1 MKYEYDARRRVTKI
15 GLNGTDAYET
25 YTYTEGETEDVA
37 EVKNAKDETFVTVK
51 DKFGNV
57 LCTLYAGAGAAAGTY
72 ESHGCVRFTYDAY
85 HNVTKEEDRY
95 TGGTR
100 QYEYTNAAFGTV
112 RKMSVTAER
121 DAEALTEEYGYDGY
135 DKLIQ
140 KSLTGA
146 VTQTYA
152 YHYRTDAK
160 QSLEYAELPDNVRA
174 YPQTDKLGRNT
185 GKELTDLAGQRKF
198 GEYVYYRKVGDH
210 ATNMPSAVYFGG
222 VQNGKYVIRDNVKYQ
237 YDARGNICK
246 IFENGALAVRYEY
259 DSIDRLVREDN
270 KKLGFTVLFAYD
282 NNGNILS
289 KRRTS
294 FTLKTDVEE
303 CEFTETLYS
312 YDGDK
317 LLSYGDEACVYADAV
332 GNPTTY
338 RGKTA
343 GWERGR
349 LLNYFGG
356 NSFSYDGQGRRIKK
370 NNTVFTYDGEGNL
383 VKQSDGLEFVYD
395 TNGLSYVKYN
405 NAVYFYRKD
414 AQGNIIALLDN
425 SGNTVVKY
433 RYDAWGN
440 HAVRDANGADI
451 ADASHIGNRNPF
463 RYRGYYYDTETE
475 LYYLQTRYYDPETGR
490 FITIDGIEYLDPE
503 TINGLNLYAYC
514 GNNPVMRVDENG
526 IEWWHWLIGALVVVA
541 LVVATCVSAGG
552 AGAGFVA
559 LAAAANGVASATVTT
574 TVLSFA
580 AVGAGCMFA
589 ASGIMAGI
597 YAVETWSNGGSFLS
611 GLNSAM
617 DYGEE
622 ALISTISAGAMGA
635 VGGFMAFKEQ
645 IGKSSNAGFM
655 NSSQRR
661 KQRDAFWKAHPELAG
676 LRDAGYQISHIYGT
690 YGNNRNYFILQSPME
705 HRLFHAIYGYKTN
718 GGPFD
723 RYNPNYMNMWQ
734 MILRLF
740 GG

>member
-1 MKYEYDARRRVTKI
+1 M
-15 GLNGTDAYET
+15 
-25 YTYTEGETEDVA
+25 
-37 EVKNAKDETFVTVK
+37 
-51 DKFGNV
+51 
-57 LCTLYAGAGAAAGTY
+57 
-72 ESHGCVRFTYDAY
+72 
-85 HNVTKEEDRY
+85 
-95 TGGTR
+95 
-100 QYEYTNAAFGTV
+100 
-112 RKMSVTAER
+112 
-121 DAEALTEEYGYDGY
+121 
-135 DKLIQ
+135 
-140 KSLTGA
+140 
-146 VTQTYA
+146 
-152 YHYRTDAK
+152 
-160 QSLEYAELPDNVRA
+160 
-174 YPQTDKLGRNT
+174 
-185 GKELTDLAGQRKF
+185 
-198 GEYVYYRKVGDH
+198 
-210 ATNMPSAVYFGG
+210 
-222 VQNGKYVIRDNVKYQ
+222 
-237 YDARGNICK
+237 
-246 IFENGALAVRYEY
+246 
-259 DSIDRLVREDN
+259 
-270 KKLGFTVLFAYD
+270 
-282 NNGNILS
+282 
-289 KRRTS
+289 
-294 FTLKTDVEE
+294 
-303 CEFTETLYS
+303 
-312 YDGDK
+312 
-317 LLSYGDEACVYADAV
+317 
-332 GNPTTY
+332 
-338 RGKTA
+338 
-343 GWERGR
+343 
-349 LLNYFGG
+349 
-356 NSFSYDGQGRRIKK
+356 
-370 NNTVFTYDGEGNL
+370 
-383 VKQSDGLEFVYD
+383 
-395 TNGLSYVKYN
+395 KYN

-440 HAVRDANGADI
+440 HAVRDENGADI

-514 GNNPVMRVDENG
+514 GNNPVMRTDETG
-526 IEWWHWLIGALVVVA
+526 TEWWHWLIGALVVVA